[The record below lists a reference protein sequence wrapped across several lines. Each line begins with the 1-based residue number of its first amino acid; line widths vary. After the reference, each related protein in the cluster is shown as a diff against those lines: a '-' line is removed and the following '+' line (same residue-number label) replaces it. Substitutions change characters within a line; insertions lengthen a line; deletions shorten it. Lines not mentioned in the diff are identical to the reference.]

1 MARVKLYSLTAMP
14 YNYPPGLADVLGLN
28 TLGLVR

>member
-14 YNYPPGLADVLGLN
+14 YNYPPGLADVLGLI
-28 TLGLVR
+28 LWG